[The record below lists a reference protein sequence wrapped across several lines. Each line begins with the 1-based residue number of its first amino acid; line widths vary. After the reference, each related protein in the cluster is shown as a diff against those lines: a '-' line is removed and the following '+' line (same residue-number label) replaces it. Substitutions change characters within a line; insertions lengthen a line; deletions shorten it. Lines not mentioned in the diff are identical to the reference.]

1 MDVNER
7 PRSSA
12 RVERRY
18 LRFAPQ
24 IGRAI
29 IAPMGALELSFESGD
44 GSLSVRRFAVHEGLS
59 SPFSIS
65 IWARSPN
72 DDLDFEEFVGKKAAF
87 RVDGGAAS
95 RVWAGICSTMEQV
108 QVESTGL
115 STYYLRIVPLGWVLT
130 QRRNHRLFQHQSA
143 VEIAKELLEE
153 WSIEP
158 ELRLDEA
165 SFPKLEFRCQYGESD
180 YAFLR
185 RILEEAGITF
195 FFTAPEGEGDSRL
208 VLSDAPQSAEAR
220 PPLRY
225 FDEPNAA
232 SGLFATQVRIARDVR
247 PGKVTIRDHDPR
259 RKPDFEL
266 EAQASAETGGIED
279 QLEVHAFSPGAFV
292 VEMDEEDAKKQD
304 EKTGVAAFM
313 KELPAKLAGGA
324 ASKLVKSRLSGAG
337 GGMVGDLGG
346 DIAADSA
353 GAMAQKI
360 ASLIAAPAPSKNA
373 AHRLAGDDK
382 GFARYD
388 EQAGQSR
395 AQRALDS
402 IRATRY
408 AVHFS
413 TNAVDVAPG
422 AVLSLAGHPKQAL
435 APDKRLLVTEVL
447 LEGSP
452 DGEWDVA
459 VSALFADTPYRP
471 PIVTPKPTMSGSQ
484 TALVVGPEG
493 EEIHTDEFGRV
504 RVRFHWD
511 RGSPKGDG
519 SSCWLRVAQ
528 GWSGPGYGF
537 VAMPRVGQEVLVGF
551 LEGDPD
557 QPVVVGTMFN
567 NTSRIAHQL
576 PGHKTRSSWKSSSSP
591 GGEGGNEVLFEDAA
605 GKELVYLHAQKS
617 LQEVVRADRGT
628 VVGKTASTLAGEKHL
643 ITVGQGATLH
653 EMVEQKITFTTGQAS
668 ITLDGPDILIE
679 AQGKI
684 IVRSEGDDLVLKGG
698 PMVKIN
704 SSVPGTELPRLDSS
718 ATDGPSEDPCSYVD
732 GNADLVRASASNW
745 DDVRGTHSVADK
757 PKSTKN
763 YRFYGGETGDALVHT
778 ANVRGRKIDIVFP
791 DNGSASHDQSAPVP
805 TADQIARSLAAIP
818 QHPFRE
824 IKSVVVS
831 PIPNQKPSVIATA
844 GCGGVVTVFPH
855 SSHANPDNLDSVMI
869 HEAGH
874 SFACKMWKSYASSE
888 WDDAIVSDGTFPSGY
903 AKRFFED
910 HPSTIAAHDVK
921 SVAPSNISVPKPHPR
936 GTEDWSESLVM
947 YSLADGT
954 SCEEKAR
961 KKYPHRWAILDKK
974 VKDMGRKEAVD

>member
-1 MDVNER
+1 
-7 PRSSA
+7 
-12 RVERRY
+12 
-18 LRFAPQ
+18 
-24 IGRAI
+24 
-29 IAPMGALELSFESGD
+29 MGALELSFESGD

-72 DDLDFEEFVGKKAAF
+72 DDLDFEEFVGKKAAL

-95 RVWAGICSTMEQV
+95 RVWAGIVSTMELV

-115 STYYLRIVPLGWVLT
+115 STYYLRIVPLAWVLT

-143 VEIAKELLEE
+143 VEIAKTLLDE

-165 SFPKLEFRCQYGESD
+165 AFPKLEIRCQYGESD
-180 YAFLR
+180 YAFLC

-195 FFTAPEGEGDSRL
+195 FFTAPEGEGDSTL

-220 PPLRY
+220 PPLRF

-259 RKPDFEL
+259 RKPNFEL
-266 EAQASAETGGIED
+266 EAQASAKTGGIED
-279 QLEVHAFSPGAFV
+279 QLEIHAFSPGAFV
-292 VEMDEEDAKKQD
+292 VEMNEEDAKKQD

-324 ASKLVKSRLSGAG
+324 ASKLVKSKLSGAS

-360 ASLIAAPAPSKNA
+360 ASLIAAPAPNKNA
-373 AHRLAGDDK
+373 NRLAGDDK

-388 EQAGQSR
+388 EQVGKAR

-435 APDKRLLVTEVL
+435 AADKRLLVTEVL

-452 DGEWDVA
+452 EGEWDVA
-459 VSALFADTPYRP
+459 VSALFADRPYRP
-471 PIVTPKPTMSGSQ
+471 PLVTPKPTMSGSQ

-511 RGSPKGDG
+511 RGSPKDDG

-537 VAMPRVGQEVLVGF
+537 VTLPRVGQEVLVGF

-591 GGEGGNEVLFEDAA
+591 GGEGGNEILFEDAA

-617 LQEVVRADRGT
+617 LQEVVRADRGAL
-628 VVGKTASTLAGEKHL
+628 VGKTASTLAGEKHL
-643 ITVGQGATLH
+643 ITVGEGVTLH

-684 IVRSEGDDLVLKGG
+684 IVKSDGDDVVLKGG

-704 SSVPGTELPRLDSS
+704 SSATASFVEAKMVAGDPAKGYRELSSGEIARARDQAACMAECTSKALRDEKHPRHAEARSALLDYFASSSYDDVANSLSKMASTLRDLKVPKGFQGRKCGHFINDT
-718 ATDGPSEDPCSYVD
+718 
-732 GNADLVRASASNW
+732 DLVLRTEAETKSQQASNLGLAAW
-745 DDVRGTHSVADK
+745 VYRSDPQKRVHLGPAWPADPKQQAETVLHEVAHLHGHVDDYKTAGGPPPGDDGQGRQLQSPAGADGDVYGDSEVRATARAD
-757 PKSTKN
+757 PDGST
-763 YRFYGGETGDALVHT
+763 
-778 ANVRGRKIDIVFP
+778 
-791 DNGSASHDQSAPVP
+791 S
-805 TADQIARSLAAIP
+805 RSLAEPYAL
-818 QHPFRE
+818 FAS
-824 IKSVVVS
+824 KVC
-831 PIPNQKPSVIATA
+831 A
-844 GCGGVVTVFPH
+844 G
-855 SSHANPDNLDSVMI
+855 D
-869 HEAGH
+869 
-874 SFACKMWKSYASSE
+874 
-888 WDDAIVSDGTFPSGY
+888 
-903 AKRFFED
+903 
-910 HPSTIAAHDVK
+910 
-921 SVAPSNISVPKPHPR
+921 
-936 GTEDWSESLVM
+936 
-947 YSLADGT
+947 
-954 SCEEKAR
+954 CE
-961 KKYPHRWAILDKK
+961 
-974 VKDMGRKEAVD
+974 